1 MIVDFEYAG
10 ERLSDFGLIIA
21 SVDGSSGSDTLEWA
35 NQLEPETIRNKN
47 SGKSYTTSISY
58 SDNYTVTF
66 QTIKYSCNSGNIQ
79 YISDTE
85 WRYLERWLN
94 RKDNLRFTPISNNEE
109 FSGYHFYGNFNISP
123 VKAGGEIVGVELT
136 FTSNAPYGFGDIVS
150 IDVDS
155 TSFEVYSTSDEL
167 GVLPLKMTVKP
178 SKAGN
183 LTIVNSLM
191 KTYDSK
197 KATTIIKNCLAN
209 ETISLDSEH
218 LIISSSNSN
227 HSKLYNDFNYVYPQ
241 LYTDYVDHVNKF
253 TFSMQCEVHMEF
265 EPIRKVGVLI

>member
-35 NQLEPETIRNKN
+35 NQLEFETVRNRN
-47 SGKSYTTSISY
+47 SGKSYTTSTSY
-58 SDNYTVTF
+58 SDDYALTLQV
-66 QTIKYSCNSGNIQ
+66 IKYSCKSGNIQ

-94 RKDNLRFTPISNNEE
+94 RKDNLRFTPISTNEE
-109 FSGYHFYGNFNISP
+109 FSSYHYYGSFNISP
-123 VKAGGEIVGVELT
+123 IKIGGELIGAELT
-136 FTSNAPYGFGDIVS
+136 FNSNAPYGFADTVS
-150 IDVDS
+150 IDANT
-155 TSFEVYSTSDEL
+155 TSLEVYSTSDEL
-167 GVLPLKMTVKP
+167 GILPVKMTVKP
-178 SKAGN
+178 SKSGT

-191 KTYDSK
+191 KTYEPK
-197 KATTIIKNCLAN
+197 RATTIIKNCIAN

-218 LIISSSNSN
+218 LIISSSSSS

-241 LYTDYVDHVNKF
+241 LYTDYVDQVNNF
-253 TFSMQCEVHMEF
+253 TFSIQCTIHMEF
-265 EPIRKVGVLI
+265 EPIRKVGVLV

>member
-10 ERLSDFGLIIA
+10 ERLSDFELIIA

-35 NQLEPETIRNKN
+35 NQLGSETIRNKN
-47 SGKSYTTSISY
+47 SGKSYITSISY

-66 QTIKYSCNSGNIQ
+66 QVIKYSCKSGNIQ
-79 YISDTE
+79 HISDTE
-85 WRYLERWLN
+85 WRYIERWLN

-123 VKAGGEIVGVELT
+123 IKMGGEIIGAELT
-136 FTSNAPYGFGDIVS
+136 FTSNAPYGFGDTVS
-150 IDVDS
+150 IDVNS
-155 TSFEVYSTSDEL
+155 TSLEVYSTSDEL
-167 GVLPLKMTVKP
+167 GILPVKMTVKP

-183 LTIVNSLM
+183 LTIENSLM
-191 KTYDSK
+191 KTYNPK

-209 ETISLDSEH
+209 ETISLNSEH

-241 LYTDYVDHVNKF
+241 LYTDYDDQVNKF
-253 TFSMQCEVHMEF
+253 TFSIQCEIHMEF
-265 EPIRKVGVLI
+265 EPIRKVGVLV